1 MSRLIMGPFN
11 RVEGDLEVSLEM
23 DDRTVRSAKVVTPL
37 YRGFEKMLQGKDPS
51 DALVFV
57 PRICGICSVSQS
69 TAAASA
75 LAKLHEVETPPN
87 GQHSTNI
94 ILATE
99 NIADHLTHFY
109 LFFMPDFTRE
119 TYKNET
125 WFEST
130 TQRFTPLKGDAAAQ
144 VLPARAEFLHILGI
158 LAGKWPHTL
167 SIQPGGTT
175 KTVSPQ
181 EKFKLAAIAL
191 KFRNFLENT
200 VFGADLEKI
209 GNFAS
214 CAELE
219 YWLADVGP
227 YHSDFSRF
235 MHLSKDLNLKQ
246 LGKIENRF
254 MSYGAYEMNMGAPD
268 TGHLFAQG
276 IFENGTKQA
285 LDTKSITE
293 DVTSSWMASDDKAR
307 HPFEGV
313 TLPDAEMK
321 DGYTWC
327 KAPRLNNKSFE
338 VGALA
343 RQLIDGQ
350 KLIEDVVTNSGSNV
364 ENRILARM
372 LEVARLVPAI
382 QEWINALTPGEPFRY
397 HGKAP
402 MKGQAVGLVE
412 AARGSLGHWMVV
424 ENGKIVNYQIIAPT
438 TWNFSPRDNQGTPG
452 PLEQALVG
460 AQLRDG
466 EIDSVNVQHIVRSFD
481 PCMVCTVH

>member
-23 DDRTVRSAKVVTPL
+23 NERTVSSAKVVTPL

-109 LFFMPDFTRE
+109 MFFMPDFTKE
-119 TYKNET
+119 TYAQES
-125 WFEST
+125 WFEKT
-130 TQRFTPLKGDAAAQ
+130 AQRFTPIKGDAAAQ

-181 EKFKLAAIAL
+181 EKFRLVAIAL
-191 KFRNFLENT
+191 QFRKFLEKT
-200 VFGADLEKI
+200 VFGDTLEKI
-209 GNFAS
+209 GSFAS
-214 CAELE
+214 VAELE
-219 YWLADVGP
+219 QWLAKVGP
-227 YHSDFSRF
+227 DHSDFSRF
-235 MHLSKDLNLKQ
+235 MHLSKALNLNQ

-254 MSYGAYEMNMGAPD
+254 MSYGAYEMNMGASD

-276 IFENGTKQA
+276 IFENNTAQT
-285 LDTKSITE
+285 LDTSAIKE
-293 DVTSSWMASDDKAR
+293 DVTSSWMASDSKAR

-313 TLPDAEMK
+313 TIPDVEMK

-327 KAPRLNNKSFE
+327 KAPRLDDKSFE

-343 RQLIDGQ
+343 RQTIDGQ
-350 KLIEDVVTNSGSNV
+350 RLVKDSVAKSGSNV

-372 LEVARLVPAI
+372 LEIARLVPAM
-382 QEWINALTPGEPFRY
+382 QEWINALTPGEPFRF

-402 MKGQAVGLVE
+402 LSGQAAGLVE
-412 AARGSLGHWMVV
+412 AARGSLGHWLVV
-424 ENGKIVNYQIIAPT
+424 ENGKILNYQIVAPT
-438 TWNFSPRDNQGTPG
+438 TWNFSPRDSKGTPG

-466 EIDSVNVQHIVRSFD
+466 ETDSVSVQHIVRSFD

>member
-23 DDRTVRSAKVVTPL
+23 DARTVRSAKVVSPL

-75 LAKLHEVETPPN
+75 LAKLHNVETPPN

-99 NIADHLTHFY
+99 NVADHLTHFY
-109 LFFMPDFTRE
+109 MFFMPDFTRE
-119 TYKNET
+119 TYKTED
-125 WFEST
+125 WFDNT
-130 TQRFTPLKGDAAAQ
+130 TQRFTPMKGDAAAQ

-181 EKFKLAAIAL
+181 EKFRLAGIIL
-191 KFRNFLENT
+191 KFRNFLEKT
-200 VFGADLEKI
+200 VFGANLEKI
-209 GNFAS
+209 GRLTTY
-214 CAELE
+214 AELE
-219 YWLADVGP
+219 NWLSDVGP
-227 YHSDFSRF
+227 NHSDFSRF
-235 MHLSKDLNLKQ
+235 MFLSKDLNLKQ

-254 MSYGAYEMNMGAPD
+254 MSYGAYETNMGAKD
-268 TGHLFAQG
+268 SGHLFAQG
-276 IFENGTKQA
+276 TFQNNLIQP
-285 LDTKSITE
+285 LDTQAITE
-293 DVTSSWMASDDKAR
+293 DVSNSWMVKDSKPR
-307 HPFEGV
+307 HPFDGV
-313 TLPDAEMK
+313 TIPDAEMK
-321 DGYTWC
+321 EGYTWC
-327 KAPRLNNKSFE
+327 KAPRLNNQSFE

-343 RQLIDGQ
+343 RQMVDGQ
-350 KLIEDVVTNSGSNV
+350 SLIADAVSKTGSNV

-372 LEVARLVPAI
+372 LEIAKLVPAM
-382 QEWINALTPGEPFRY
+382 QEWINALTPGEPFRF

-402 MKGQAVGLVE
+402 IQGQAVGLVE
-412 AARGSLGHWMVV
+412 AARGSLGHWLVV
-424 ENGKIVNYQIIAPT
+424 KNGKILNYQIVAPT
-438 TWNFSPRDNQGTPG
+438 TWNFSPRDSQGIPG

-466 EIDSVNVQHIVRSFD
+466 ETDSVSVQHIVRSFD